1 MVCVRLPIIRDGTS
15 AGDRLAPG
23 RKSGS
28 TCLSH
33 GCAVLAGRA
42 AVHTPE
48 HPYARHPDET
58 ENRTPYGRLC
68 RRLVACAGN
77 LYCTIGAFHPA
88 HRLRNLRFRDYP
100 VQCRADCR
108 IGPPTGYVRAAK
120 LVHRRTV
127 RAQPV
132 LLAVYA
138 WTDVLCSWSFATP
151 SIDGRAFPPLQL
163 YGVQGACRP
172 FAWFYSS
179 VHRRALLEN
188 GSGGGT
194 RTRNF
199 GLMRPAELPIAPPL
213 RNMKI
218 FIIMKIR
225 RRTWS

>member
-1 MVCVRLPIIRDGTS
+1 MS

-23 RKSGS
+23 RKSGN

-48 HPYARHPDET
+48 HPYARHPDGKT

-77 LYCTIGAFHPA
+77 LYCTLGAFHPA

-100 VQCRADCR
+100 VQRRADCR
-108 IGPPTGYVRAAK
+108 IGRPTGYVRVAK
-120 LVHRRTV
+120 LVHRCTV

-138 WTDVLCSWSFATP
+138 RTDVLFSWSFATP
-151 SIDGRAFPPLQL
+151 SVDGRAVSPLQL
-163 YGVQGACRP
+163 YGIQGARRP
-172 FAWFYSS
+172 SARFYSS
-179 VHRRALLEN
+179 THRRALLEEMVAEA
-188 GSGGGT
+188 GFEPATSG
-194 RTRNF
+194 
-199 GLMRPAELPIAPPL
+199 L
-213 RNMKI
+213 
-218 FIIMKIR
+218 
-225 RRTWS
+225 